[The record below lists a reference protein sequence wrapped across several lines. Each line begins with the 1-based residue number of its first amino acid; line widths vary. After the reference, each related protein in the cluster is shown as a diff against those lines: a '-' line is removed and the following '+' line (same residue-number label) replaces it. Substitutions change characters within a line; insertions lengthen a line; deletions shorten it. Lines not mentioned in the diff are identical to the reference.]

1 MSVPSLVTSGP
12 LLLAAPVALAAG
24 ALSFLSPC
32 VLPLVPGYLSYVTGM
47 SGADLAATTARPR
60 PPVVAPGAGG
70 VAVLERVDTGPVV
83 ATPAHGRSRVVLGAL
98 LFVLGFTA
106 VFVGEGA
113 LFGTLGASLRTH
125 ERGLEEVF
133 GAVTIVL
140 GLAFAGAFAKL
151 PLAQRELRIHARP
164 GVGLAAAP
172 VLGVLFGLGWTPC
185 IGPTLGAVLG
195 LSTQNSTAGRGALLT
210 LIYCLGL
217 GLPFLL
223 VAVAFRR
230 ALGAFAV
237 IKRHYATVMFL
248 GGGLLV
254 LVGLAEV
261 TGAWAR
267 LVTDLQSALGGGT
280 TSVL

>member
-1 MSVPSLVTSGP
+1 MSVSSLVTSGP

-47 SGADLAATTARPR
+47 SGADLAGTTDR
-60 PPVVAPGAGG
+60 APGAVSAPGGGG
-70 VAVLERVDTGPVV
+70 VAVMERVEP
-83 ATPAHGRSRVVLGAL
+83 ATVAHGRSRVILGAL
-98 LFVLGFTA
+98 LFVLGFSA

-113 LFGTLGASLRTH
+113 LFGTLGATLRTH
-125 ERGLEEVF
+125 ERDLEVVF

-140 GLAFAGAFAKL
+140 GLAFAGAFARL
-151 PLAQRELRIHARP
+151 PIAQRELRIHASP
-164 GVGLAAAP
+164 GVGLVAAP

-195 LSTQNSTAGRGALLT
+195 LSTQNSTAGRGAILT
-210 LIYCLGL
+210 LVYCLGL
-217 GLPFLL
+217 GIPFLL

-237 IKRHYATVMFL
+237 IKRHYATVML
-248 GGGLLV
+248 VGGGLLV

-261 TGAWAR
+261 SGAWAHI
-267 LVTDLQSALGGGT
+267 VADLQNALGGGT
-280 TSVL
+280 TSPL